1 MKKRRVLPRWALI
14 AATVAVLLSLTGCS
28 STEVPFYEPRS
39 QEELDAVDAEA
50 TKILEEFD
58 KSKEEKS
65 AEEKSNL
72 DKAYSTE
79 KLKEGNAK
87 FKEEKYDEA
96 IKAYDEQLAEVPG
109 EWGTMNNKVLA
120 LMEQEK
126 NEEAFILALATAK
139 RHRSNHPEVLVNYLT
154 AGHSQR
160 FAPLMLL
167 QQLDMSTSDFSSS
180 ITRSD
185 MTSSAKDQL
194 MNSLRYN
201 LIYMNMEGK
210 TETGTE
216 KTLKTKKDLEQYT
229 KNLSNEEFNKILDE
243 MIEAG
248 DEDATQLKEYFN
260 SLMAAKEIE

>member
-1 MKKRRVLPRWALI
+1 MKKRRVLPRWALL
-14 AATVAVLLSLTGCS
+14 VAILVVLLTLTGCS
-28 STEVPFYEPRS
+28 STEVPFYEPRT

-96 IKAYDEQLAEVPG
+96 IKAYDEQLAAVPG

-120 LMEQEK
+120 LLEQEK
-126 NEEAFILALATAK
+126 NEEAFTLALATAK
-139 RHRSNHPEVLVNYLT
+139 RHYSSHPEVLVNYLT
-154 AGHSQR
+154 AGHAQR

-167 QQLDMSTSDFSSS
+167 KQLDMSTSQFSSAMS
-180 ITRSD
+180 RSD
-185 MTSSAKDQL
+185 MSTDAKAQL
-194 MNSLRYN
+194 SKSLRYN
-201 LIYMNMEGK
+201 ILYMNMEGK
-210 TETGTE
+210 TESGTATTSTS
-216 KTLKTKKDLEQYT
+216 KRDLEQYT
-229 KNLSNEEFNKILDE
+229 ENLSNEEFNKILDE
-243 MIEAG
+243 MIEGG